1 MAVSHESTHTKLVPG
16 EFAEEQL
23 NTLLDLIS
31 DGIWDWNANT
41 GHVYRNPGWYRML
54 GHASHSLDN
63 TVFTWERLIH
73 PEDYPRVMAHF
84 EAYLNQQVDE
94 YRIEYRCRR
103 RDGSYL
109 WVEDRGHVIARNAD
123 GSVARMLGAHRDIDD
138 RKRLVQQLE
147 QKNHSLEAL
156 VAARTRELSWVNEQ
170 LQRQLEDN
178 RVLAERDA
186 LTLVANR
193 YRLEKVLRQ
202 ECERSRRFRQP
213 LSLVVIDL
221 DDFKLINDR
230 YGHVRGDRVLLQVVE
245 CIKTCLR
252 SQDLLARWGGD
263 EFMIVMPHSTQA
275 LARERAECILQ
286 QLSQLPAVGEYRLT
300 ASFGV
305 AEWANEEL
313 PEQLVNRADQALY
326 SAKAA
331 GKNRVG

>member
-1 MAVSHESTHTKLVPG
+1 
-16 EFAEEQL
+16 
-23 NTLLDLIS
+23 
-31 DGIWDWNANT
+31 
-41 GHVYRNPGWYRML
+41 
-54 GHASHSLDN
+54 
-63 TVFTWERLIH
+63 
-73 PEDYPRVMAHF
+73 
-84 EAYLNQQVDE
+84 
-94 YRIEYRCRR
+94 
-103 RDGSYL
+103 
-109 WVEDRGHVIARNAD
+109 
-123 GSVARMLGAHRDIDD
+123 MLGAHRDIDD